1 MSDVSYRYAEK
12 VLQGR
17 RAIQNDETGTVT
29 FVDTAVPEVT
39 EEPSATSFISL
50 PNTEEE
56 EEAFDLIGAREKQL
70 DEAFK
75 PAGAAVDRE
84 VFGMSI
90 AAEEQFVQDAKP
102 VKPVARKS
110 RKATEGDK

>member
-17 RAIQNDETGTVT
+17 RAIQNDDTGEVT
-29 FVDTAVPEVT
+29 FVANEGSVPADVPVT
-39 EEPSATSFISL
+39 EE
-50 PNTEEE
+50 E
-56 EEAFDLIGAREKQL
+56 

-75 PAGAAVDRE
+75 AV
-84 VFGMSI
+84 GMSI

-102 VKPVARKS
+102 VKPTSRKS
-110 RKATEGDK
+110 RKVTEGDK